1 MKTLLRLMLKEEY
14 RMHVSYSS
22 QTIFLA
28 LPAFVCI
35 VSFFIGMTLGNL
47 TQSVSLEEMIVL
59 TNVGLFLYGLSVG
72 AFGFLGRTYIER
84 RHGRFNYLI
93 AMPTTLPLSFKKTF
107 LGMFLR
113 DVVFYLALILLPAT
127 AGLLIAVPFAPLSL
141 FSVLSVFLCILLTFL
156 LGISLSF
163 LVSVIYTRSFG
174 LFLGVVGAFISL
186 IIGHNFLGL
195 YGLEVILPS
204 LGLQFSLPPLG
215 ADMGTAWLFLS
226 STIAL
231 ILAFSFLA
239 VLFVRECYEEVTSDF
254 EEVLPLYL
262 PRFSFLG
269 RYQPYV
275 AKEFVDLVRSG
286 TLGKMVFS
294 FAAPLVFLSLSTWYV
309 NHGLNIPVGFNTI
322 FYAAMV
328 GFFGVLLYAWI
339 TNVDLTDYYETLPVQ
354 VPTIIKS
361 KLIVHS
367 VLTLGISTTFVVAI
381 GFINGESDMLW
392 LALPVLY
399 VTSAYMVVATAY
411 LTGITPSSF
420 LFNPEILVKFS
431 VISLLPDL
439 CLTILSFSVPSSPV
453 FAASGILLVC
463 AVLCICA
470 YFFYRGIEVKW
481 ADEEFV

>member
-1 MKTLLRLMLKEEY
+1 
-14 RMHVSYSS
+14 
-22 QTIFLA
+22 
-28 LPAFVCI
+28 
-35 VSFFIGMTLGNL
+35 
-47 TQSVSLEEMIVL
+47 
-59 TNVGLFLYGLSVG
+59 
-72 AFGFLGRTYIER
+72 
-84 RHGRFNYLI
+84 
-93 AMPTTLPLSFKKTF
+93 
-107 LGMFLR
+107 MFLR
-113 DVVFYLALILLPAT
+113 DVIFYLALILLPAT
-127 AGLLIAVPFAPLSL
+127 AGLLIAVPFAPLAL
-141 FSVLSVFLCILLTFL
+141 PSVLSVFLCIFLTFL

-163 LVSVIYTRSFG
+163 LVSVIYTRSFA
-174 LFLGVVGAFISL
+174 LFLLVVAAFISL

-195 YGLEVILPS
+195 YGLDVILPS

-215 ADMGTAWLFLS
+215 SGADTAWLFLS
-226 STIAL
+226 ATIML
-231 ILAFSFLA
+231 ILSFSLLA
-239 VLFVRECYEEVTSDF
+239 VLFVRECYESVGSDF
-254 EEVLPLYL
+254 EDMLPSYM
-262 PRFSFLG
+262 PRFSFL
-269 RYQPYV
+269 RKYQPYV
-275 AKEFVDLVRSG
+275 AKEFVDLIRSG

-339 TNVDLTDYYETLPVQ
+339 TNVDLTDYYETLPVT

-381 GFINGESDMLW
+381 GLINGESDMLW

-420 LFNPEILVKFS
+420 LFSPEILVKFA

-439 CLTILSFSVPSSPV
+439 CLTVLSFSVHSAPL
-453 FAASGILLVC
+453 FAATGILMVC
-463 AVLCICA
+463 AVLILCA
-470 YFFYRGIEVKW
+470 YFFYKGIEVKW
-481 ADEEFV
+481 SDREFV